1 MVMTSDQHAQSQG
14 RHRRL
19 EGPHQWLAA
28 PVSGDHRRDRLPPPD
43 PGWHVA
49 GQDESALLQA
59 PPPASLP
66 PPRRPIR
73 HRPVLMA
80 FLVAVACLIGTA
92 AGTIIAAD
100 AAHASTR
107 TPGGQ
112 MLSWAEVHALGRPY
126 QTGGTGP
133 YGYDCSGTV
142 YAAARALGISLPRTS
157 YEMARGS
164 AHLTPIPLSRAVRGD
179 ILVYPGGGHVEFK
192 TAWRDGSFGAS
203 HHGTVVG
210 WHTWSPYW
218 HPVFAL
224 RVH

>member
-1 MVMTSDQHAQSQG
+1 MTMTSDQHAQNQG
-14 RHRRL
+14 RHRRP

-28 PVSGDHRRDRLPPPD
+28 PAFGDHRRDRLPPPD
-43 PGWHVA
+43 QDWHVA

-80 FLVAVACLIGTA
+80 VLVAFACLIGTT
-92 AGTIIAAD
+92 AGTIIAANE
-100 AAHASTR
+100 AHAST
-107 TPGGQ
+107 TTLGGQ
-112 MLSWAEVHALGRPY
+112 MLNWAEAHAKGHPY
-126 QTGGTGP
+126 VMGGTGP

-164 AHLTPIPLSRAVRGD
+164 AHLTPIPLSQARRGD
-179 ILVYPGGGHVEFK
+179 ILVYPGAGHVEFR
-192 TAWRDGSFGAS
+192 TIWRNGSFGAA
-203 HHGTVVG
+203 HHGTVVW
-210 WHTWSPYW
+210 WHTWSAYY
-218 HPVFAL
+218 HPVAAL